1 MFVLIAVW
9 RTRERQRIVEIVDL
23 ASAGAASMSEADDSV
38 SFEQEVEN
46 ARENEGDGVELDSQ
60 SVDQENQIEA
70 RMRELEQQAEQSAH
84 TPLYIRLS
92 EPQQGVLW
100 FVSFFIIGLLG
111 ALANPT
117 QPILAF
123 LILGGSASTIMLLTA
138 TKGGVAFRKEVTET
152 FREEMAE
159 NAQGA
164 SSQQQKTNMGETTSE
179 EVICPNCGWK
189 NPERNSYCHDCGEAL
204 SDSNE

>member
-1 MFVLIAVW
+1 
-9 RTRERQRIVEIVDL
+9 
-23 ASAGAASMSEADDSV
+23 
-38 SFEQEVEN
+38 
-46 ARENEGDGVELDSQ
+46 
-60 SVDQENQIEA
+60 
-70 RMRELEQQAEQSAH
+70 
-84 TPLYIRLS
+84 
-92 EPQQGVLW
+92 
-100 FVSFFIIGLLG
+100 
-111 ALANPT
+111 
-117 QPILAF
+117 
-123 LILGGSASTIMLLTA
+123 MLLTA